1 MQHFNLKSNI
11 KNNLKSGFTLV
22 ELMIVIAIIAVLATI
37 AVPSYQSYT
46 RKAALS
52 ELLQA
57 STPYRG
63 EVELCIYNTGAAT
76 GCSGGS
82 NGIQPDKTAENKSKY
97 IKTIATAAGKISV
110 SGKSSLEGYGYTLTP
125 SGGNGSEIS
134 WAVACT
140 APNSDTAIFP
150 VGFCS

>member
-1 MQHFNLKSNI
+1 MTKFNLKSSF
-11 KNNLKSGFTLV
+11 KQGFTLV

-63 EVELCIYNTGAAT
+63 EVELCIYSTGAVT
-76 GCSGGS
+76 NCSGGS
-82 NGIQPDKTAENKSKY
+82 NGIQADKSAENKSKY
-97 IKTIATAAGKISV
+97 IKTITTAGGKISV
-110 SGKSSLEGYGYTLTP
+110 SGRGSLENYGYTLTA

-134 WAVACT
+134 WTVACT
-140 APNSDTAIFP
+140 APNSDITIFP
-150 VGFCS
+150 SGFCS